1 MNKILVSVEKE
12 FISFSK
18 YNRSVNEENLNNTN
32 VIDVKS
38 LKFTEIYINENIDL
52 VSTFINLI
60 LLKFKLNKVIIKN
73 MEIAETTLKLLKN
86 LSTVNSVV
94 FKENKE
100 LTYTIS
106 SLLLENKNLDQ
117 IECFSLPE
125 IMFYRFDKNIIK
137 TRCEILSTS
146 NFFKINDI
154 NTYSELYNKDRIIID
169 EYLSQSDVDDMVY
182 FFSNNIH
189 LKKIEFKRY
198 SNQNLVTILKFLKQ
212 NGVKKVN
219 IILWENELT
228 TNELLNDVKHFE
240 KLNKEY
246 NVNIKIKYSKKYKEK
261 NKVKELNILLFRNI
275 IITTILA
282 GLILLFITNLLEKK
296 DTKKVEEINEQ
307 INEVIEND
315 IIPSTV
321 ENVTVKEETQYISAY
336 YQNYNNIY
344 EELLKLNSDT
354 VGWIK
359 VNNTNINYPV
369 VQTKDND
376 YYLNNAYDKSK
387 NIAGWIYVDY
397 RNNLD
402 IINKNTIIYGHSG
415 LKGNLMFSS
424 LKNVLNKSWYLN
436 NDNRNIYFSIK
447 GKEYVW
453 KIFSIYTIKT
463 TSDYLDIDFYDD
475 NKYSEFIN
483 KIKNRSINNF
493 NEEVTVEDKILTLS
507 TCYKDDTNRLV
518 VHAKLI
524 K

>member
-1 MNKILVSVEKE
+1 MNKVLVSVEKE
-12 FISFSK
+12 FLSFSK

-38 LKFTEIYINENIDL
+38 LKFTEVYINENMDL

-60 LLKFKLNKVIIKN
+60 LLKFKLNRVMIKN
-73 MEIAETTLKLLKN
+73 MEIAETTLKILKN

-106 SLLLENKNLDQ
+106 SLLLENSNLEQ

-125 IMFYRFDKNIIK
+125 IMFYRFEKNVIK
-137 TRCEILSTS
+137 TRCEILSKS
-146 NFFKINDI
+146 SFFEINNI
-154 NTYSELYNKDRIIID
+154 KTYSELYNKDKIIIN
-169 EYLSQSDVDDMVY
+169 EYLSTSDVNDMVY

-198 SNQNLVTILKFLKQ
+198 SNQNLITILKFLKQ

-219 IILWENELT
+219 IILCENELT
-228 TNELLNDVKHFE
+228 TNDLLKDVKYFE

-246 NVNIKIKYSKKYKEK
+246 NVNIKIKYSKNYKDK
-261 NKVKELNILLFRNI
+261 NKIKELNILLFRNI
-275 IITTILA
+275 IITVILA
-282 GLILLFITNLLEKK
+282 GLILLLINKFIESKDRKKLEKINSI
-296 DTKKVEEINEQ
+296 INE
-307 INEVIEND
+307 IVEKGEFVSTSENAVSNENTE
-315 IIPSTV
+315 
-321 ENVTVKEETQYISAY
+321 YISSY
-336 YQNYNNIY
+336 YQSYNNVY

-354 VGWIK
+354 IGWIK
-359 VNNTNINYPV
+359 VNNTKINYPV
-369 VQTKDND
+369 VQTKDNE
-376 YYLNNAYDKSK
+376 YYLNHAYDKTK

-397 RNNLD
+397 RNDLNLL
-402 IINKNTIIYGHSG
+402 NKNIIIYGHSG

-424 LKNVLNKSWYLN
+424 LKDVLNKNWYLN
-436 NDNRNIYFSIK
+436 NSNRNIYFSIK
-447 GKEYVW
+447 GEEYKW

-463 TSDYLDIDFYDD
+463 TSDYLDVDFIGDSEYL
-475 NKYSEFIN
+475 EFIN

-507 TCYKDDTNRLV
+507 TCYKDNKNRLV

>member
-1 MNKILVSVEKE
+1 M
-12 FISFSK
+12 
-18 YNRSVNEENLNNTN
+18 
-32 VIDVKS
+32 
-38 LKFTEIYINENIDL
+38 
-52 VSTFINLI
+52 
-60 LLKFKLNKVIIKN
+60 
-73 MEIAETTLKLLKN
+73 
-86 LSTVNSVV
+86 
-94 FKENKE
+94 
-100 LTYTIS
+100 
-106 SLLLENKNLDQ
+106 
-117 IECFSLPE
+117 
-125 IMFYRFDKNIIK
+125 
-137 TRCEILSTS
+137 
-146 NFFKINDI
+146 
-154 NTYSELYNKDRIIID
+154 
-169 EYLSQSDVDDMVY
+169 
-182 FFSNNIH
+182 
-189 LKKIEFKRY
+189 
-198 SNQNLVTILKFLKQ
+198 
-212 NGVKKVN
+212 
-219 IILWENELT
+219 
-228 TNELLNDVKHFE
+228 
-240 KLNKEY
+240 
-246 NVNIKIKYSKKYKEK
+246 
-261 NKVKELNILLFRNI
+261 LFRNI